1 MTILE
6 MNIYNT
12 LLAIEAEK
20 GMAGIE
26 PAHTL
31 LIGDKLLER
40 VQQRC
45 SMPVTPNELV
55 TALESLEIEGRIHL
69 GNTIR
74 DQYAQIIYR

>member
-6 MNIYNT
+6 MNVYNT

-31 LIGDKLLER
+31 LIADKLLER

-55 TALESLEIEGRIHL
+55 EALENLASEGRIHL
-69 GNTIR
+69 GDTIR
-74 DQYAQIIYR
+74 DQYANIIYR